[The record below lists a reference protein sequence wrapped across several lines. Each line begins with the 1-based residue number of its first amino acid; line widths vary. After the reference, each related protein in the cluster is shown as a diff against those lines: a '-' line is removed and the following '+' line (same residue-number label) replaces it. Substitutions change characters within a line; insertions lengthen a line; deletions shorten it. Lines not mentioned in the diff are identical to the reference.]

1 MPFARCI
8 AAGVAPLG
16 QRVRGVFRLPPL
28 SLWTPLSPQRERGCS
43 PLSDPKGVGSNRKYG
58 RFTPF
63 GVKIFS
69 PYFRLPPIG
78 KAPQSLR
85 DSSPQGSGFREMVA
99 ARNGPS
105 RENAVQKRPQAFLN
119 CQYKNFISA
128 KYAQSATEG
137 ILNRSPHREQ
147 VNKKP
152 VRKNSH
158 WLVCSWLT
166 GASGCA
172 GHWCGT

>member
-1 MPFARCI
+1 MAFASGI

-128 KYAQSATEG
+128 KYAQSNAEG
-137 ILNRSPHREQ
+137 LSLIHI
-147 VNKKP
+147 
-152 VRKNSH
+152 
-158 WLVCSWLT
+158 
-166 GASGCA
+166 
-172 GHWCGT
+172 

>member
-1 MPFARCI
+1 MQKKKIR
-8 AAGVAPLG
+8 
-16 QRVRGVFRLPPL
+16 RV
-28 SLWTPLSPQRERGCS
+28 
-43 PLSDPKGVGSNRKYG
+43 
-58 RFTPF
+58 
-63 GVKIFS
+63 
-69 PYFRLPPIG
+69 G
-78 KAPQSLR
+78 K
-85 DSSPQGSGFREMVA
+85 QGSGFREMLA

-128 KYAQSATEG
+128 KYAQSNAEG

-158 WLVCSWLT
+158 
-166 GASGCA
+166 
-172 GHWCGT
+172 

>member
-1 MPFARCI
+1 M
-8 AAGVAPLG
+8 
-16 QRVRGVFRLPPL
+16 
-28 SLWTPLSPQRERGCS
+28 
-43 PLSDPKGVGSNRKYG
+43 
-58 RFTPF
+58 
-63 GVKIFS
+63 KIFS

-128 KYAQSATEG
+128 KYAQSNAEG
-137 ILNRSPHREQ
+137 ILNRPPCPEQ
-147 VNKKP
+147 ANKKASAKKLALARLFLAYRCIRLRWAL
-152 VRKNSH
+152 VRNLSAAAMKPLNRGWARLGRLLNS
-158 WLVCSWLT
+158 
-166 GASGCA
+166 G
-172 GHWCGT
+172 

>member
-1 MPFARCI
+1 MLFHGRGSFRE
-8 AAGVAPLG
+8 AASAAVGLRPNRSISACQLTTSKRFVVIFSITRNWTLSTTAFQRKINRKSRKKAEKKGRQRGSAFPLG
-16 QRVRGVFRLPPL
+16 G
-28 SLWTPLSPQRERGCS
+28 T
-43 PLSDPKGVGSNRKYG
+43 DAIN
-58 RFTPF
+58 
-63 GVKIFS
+63 
-69 PYFRLPPIG
+69 
-78 KAPQSLR
+78 
-85 DSSPQGSGFREMVA
+85 
-99 ARNGPS
+99 RNGPS

-128 KYAQSATEG
+128 KYAQSNAEG

-158 WLVCSWLT
+158 WLVCDWLT